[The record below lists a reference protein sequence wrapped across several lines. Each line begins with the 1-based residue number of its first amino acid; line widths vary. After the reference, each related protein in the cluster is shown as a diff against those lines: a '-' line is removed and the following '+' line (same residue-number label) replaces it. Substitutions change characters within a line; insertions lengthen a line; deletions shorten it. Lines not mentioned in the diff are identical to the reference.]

1 MCARLLDSCI
11 EATAR
16 KTIKLSEGRGTT
28 IRGNTKQ
35 EGMELTFNSCQEIFT
50 CRVMMEQLHAKSK
63 EKLVQIG

>member
-50 CRVMMEQLHAKSK
+50 
-63 EKLVQIG
+63 G